1 MVDDKWS
8 AFKDLDFGTPSA
20 TTAVPGQSGGVAWGS
35 DWGASTTATATAAAP
50 VKQDDFWGSSASNEQ
65 TSSNLWGDT
74 GQSNTTDLFADA
86 KSTSS
91 PAASDLWGSSDAWG
105 STPSST
111 ATSTTATSQS
121 SNLFG
126 DSNAFS
132 AKPTVQPLNTTA
144 ASASAPFK
152 LPPPQ
157 KTPKK
162 ETTFGFPEQ
171 KAPVSAEV
179 QRSAAVAAPAVEVSA
194 VSQNR
199 KVEIY
204 EAQYDFAAR
213 NTDELDLVAEE
224 KIKVCLYYEGLITS
238 LDC

>member
-1 MVDDKWS
+1 M
-8 AFKDLDFGTPSA
+8 DFGTPTPA
-20 TTAVPGQSGGVAWGS
+20 AVSVPSQSSGVGWGA
-35 DWGASTTATATAAAP
+35 DWGTTNTEAAAP
-50 VKQDDFWGSSASNEQ
+50 AAPAKQDDFWGNSAPVAAPAQQ
-65 TSSNLWGDT
+65 TSNNLWGDS
-74 GQSNTTDLFADA
+74 GQAETDLFADT
-86 KSTSS
+86 KPTPS
-91 PAASDLWGSSDAWG
+91 PASSDMWGSSDAWG

-111 ATSTTATSQS
+111 SAPTTAKNT
-121 SNLFG
+121 NLFG

-132 AKPTVQPLNTTA
+132 AKPA
-144 ASASAPFK
+144 AQVKSTGTGSPFQ

-162 ETTFGFPEQ
+162 ETTFGFPAE

-179 QRSAAVAAPAVEVSA
+179 QRSAAPVTADMPG

-213 NTDELDLVAEE
+213 NTDELDLVAET
-224 KIKVCLYYEGLITS
+224 KIKVCIYIYYNSLLYSAAYVVYFIS
-238 LDC
+238 PH